1 MLETAGAGVRL
12 YRRGR
17 RKMREII
24 TDKRGLKVLRE
35 ERMRSKALK

>member
-12 YRRGR
+12 CRGGR

-24 TDKRGLKVLRE
+24 TDKWGLMVLRK

>member
-12 YRRGR
+12 WKGGR

-24 TDKRGLKVLRE
+24 TDKRGLTVLSE
-35 ERMRSKALK
+35 ERMRSKTLK